1 MNLQFDLSIMTRKE
15 AFAAINLL
23 WEELPPPYPA
33 SCYNIHVP
41 NLLQILERITDR
53 ETENNTRKVI

>member
-41 NLLQILERITDR
+41 NLLQILE
-53 ETENNTRKVI
+53 